1 MNLTHERDNTDFDMS
16 SFTHDSL
23 KTKTISMKIEPT
35 ITQQN
40 IKNIHLNC
48 MCRQKSG

>member
-40 IKNIHLNC
+40 IKNRHLNC